1 MKYLKKIP
9 FILSILSFL
18 TFFTSAFTGV
28 IKDISDKID
37 KINGNFFS
45 FFIISNLI
53 GCYNI
58 TLCNNIT
65 FTSQAI
71 NELR

>member
-1 MKYLKKIP
+1 MKIEMIKSNT
-9 FILSILSFL
+9 LSK
-18 TFFTSAFTGV
+18 G

-65 FTSQAI
+65 FISQAI
-71 NELR
+71 YELRK